1 MFCLKNLLDLLIKL
15 QNNLMGNMSPEERK
29 TQLEIKKL
37 EGETGLFKRTVEFI
51 STLSSL
57 ITAIIAVG
65 TLVYAIQSDLIKN
78 LVTKLKNDNSALQ
91 VKVDRLNNEI
101 KILGKEKMAIES
113 KIQKSRAE
121 FIVLEEKYRKEKI
134 KLSQDII
141 TQKKQVKSINDKLTF
156 TEDCY
161 SEAQKFIVR
170 FCVYYVPYNDHDYHP
185 NVLVFDKTNE
195 EIANLNILKMNY
207 VEFLINYANFK
218 KINRGYQEFLV
229 SDKIR
234 EVHIDGFK
242 RTDTNQ
248 TGNYINQFE
257 CWKGLTKDQ
266 KIKMLTKVTNTHLN

>member
-1 MFCLKNLLDLLIKL
+1 MEK
-15 QNNLMGNMSPEERK
+15 MSPEERK

-37 EGETGLFKRTVEFI
+37 EGETSWFKRTGEFL
-51 STLSSL
+51 STISSL
-57 ITAIIAVG
+57 ITAIIAFG
-65 TLVYAIQSDLIKN
+65 TLWYAIDNKIIQN
-78 LVTKLKNDNSALQ
+78 LVDKLKNDNTALQ
-91 VKVDRLNNEI
+91 TKVNKLNNEFKTLSKQ
-101 KILGKEKMAIES
+101 KIAIES
-113 KIQKSRAE
+113 EIQKRKTE
-121 FIVLEEKYRKEKI
+121 FIVLKEKYRKEKI
-134 KLSQDII
+134 KLSYDIV
-141 TQKKQVKSINDKLTF
+141 TQKMQLKSINDKLTF

-161 SEAQKFIVR
+161 SEAQKFMVR
-170 FCVYYVPYNDHDYHP
+170 FCVYYVPYNDHDSHP
-185 NVLVFDKTNE
+185 NVLVFGKTNE

-266 KIKMLTKVTNTHLN
+266 KIKMLTKVTNTPLN